1 MVDDKKPEGE
11 ERRGEQREGIII
23 YFLCVNVLKN
33 NREEKR
39 AGILPFIWLLSRKE
53 WRG

>member
-1 MVDDKKPEGE
+1 MIRSRKEK
-11 ERRGEQREGIII
+11 REGIII

-39 AGILPFIWLLSRKE
+39 VGILPFIWLLSRKE